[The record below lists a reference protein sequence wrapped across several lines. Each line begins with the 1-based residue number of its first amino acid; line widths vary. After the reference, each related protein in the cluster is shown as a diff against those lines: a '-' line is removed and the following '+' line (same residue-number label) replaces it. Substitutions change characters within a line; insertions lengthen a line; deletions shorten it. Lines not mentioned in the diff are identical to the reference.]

1 MVSKKTTS
9 TAKAD
14 KAVETKTAKPV
25 VEKTE
30 VKSETNTKA
39 KAAEKPEVKTAKT
52 ETAAAK
58 AIETK

>member
-14 KAVETKTAKPV
+14 KAVETKTVKPV

-30 VKSETNTKA
+30 VKSEQRNLKQRQQCW
-39 KAAEKPEVKTAKT
+39 
-52 ETAAAK
+52 
-58 AIETK
+58 